1 MRRTRR
7 SDSVALVY
15 GCVTLAEQHPEP
27 WLEAVRLV
35 DWGQDEQKG
44 RPLSPVPQKDS
55 IVSRPG
61 TTPQIKIG
69 PFVFE
74 SSPRWVGAEVGDVT
88 VADSKRVLLLSGKS
102 VMDAEEQALA

>member
-1 MRRTRR
+1 MT
-7 SDSVALVY
+7 
-15 GCVTLAEQHPEP
+15 
-27 WLEAVRLV
+27 
-35 DWGQDEQKG
+35 
-44 RPLSPVPQKDS
+44 
-55 IVSRPG
+55 RPG

-74 SSPRWVGAEVGDVT
+74 SSPRWVRTEVGDVT